1 MNFYNNKLKD
11 LSLFLTNASQ
21 NKVNNMLEETGIVQN
36 IRDRITSTVNIVSVN
51 KLNQENVYQVRWKED
66 FFGADGEKGNT
77 NSYIGIFTIDFIQQD
92 DVRKILKNPLGL
104 IIKDFSISQENN

>member
-1 MNFYNNKLKD
+1 
-11 LSLFLTNASQ
+11 
-21 NKVNNMLEETGIVQN
+21 MLEETGVIQN

-66 FFGADGEKGNT
+66 LFGADGEKVKT
-77 NSYIGIFTIDFIQQD
+77 NSYIGIFTIDFIQQKD
-92 DVRKILKNPLGL
+92 EVRILKNPLGL